1 MGKKASEGNFGT
13 VDGSDIQCS
22 PRAGMRSLPGALLP
36 GAHPRGGPSGPT
48 GSPLG
53 IPLQSD
59 KVTGQ
64 GQLPSRAGFIQ
75 RPGNLS
81 WGAPRAQTTAPA
93 REARPGMRRGRA
105 KLSGDQ
111 TVAPWRPPVRLHP
124 RECRGTLGGWRSSG
138 CSASGSRTP
147 AGRLRGGARGGS
159 AAGGT

>member
-22 PRAGMRSLPGALLP
+22 PIAEMRSLPGALLP
-36 GAHPRGGPSGPT
+36 GAHPRGGPSGPS

-75 RPGNLS
+75 RPGNLGRPES
-81 WGAPRAQTTAPA
+81 ADHRT
-93 REARPGMRRGRA
+93 RPGGQTRNERGA
-105 KLSGDQ
+105 CQ
-111 TVAPWRPPVRLHP
+111 AVWRPDGGALEATRPPSPSRVQRDTGRVAQLRVLGFGISEP
-124 RECRGTLGGWRSSG
+124 RRS
-138 CSASGSRTP
+138 P
-147 AGRLRGGARGGS
+147 AGRGARRKCGWGHV
-159 AAGGT
+159 T